1 MTKKEFIKVME
12 SFCPDGLAE
21 PWDNCG
27 FQINSGIDKV
37 ERILVALEI
46 TSKVIDEAVNRDA
59 DLIVTHHPLIFGGVK
74 SIDARDVTGGYISKL
89 IKRDIS
95 VFSCHTSF
103 DKMEGGNNDYI
114 GRILDLEN
122 VRPFDM
128 DNGFCRKAETPF
140 EITFSE
146 MIHQI
151 SEAFQID
158 EKYFKMVGDKTRS
171 INCIGWCS
179 GSGGEFIRDA
189 VSEGCDLYITGDV
202 KYHDAMYAAESNI
215 CILDAGHFGSEK
227 IFVENM
233 TGILRYEFKEYDVE
247 ILESIVDINPFV

>member
-1 MTKKEFIKVME
+1 MNKTDFSKIIEA
-12 SFCPDGLAE
+12 FCPPQLAE

-27 FQINSGIDKV
+27 FQINSEGDSV
-37 ERILVALEI
+37 ERVLVALEVA
-46 TSKVIDEAVNRDA
+46 SEVIDEAVERGA
-59 DLIVTHHPLIFGGVK
+59 DMIVTHHPLIFGGVK

-89 IKRDIS
+89 IKHDIS
-95 VFSCHTSF
+95 VYSCHTSF

-122 VRPFDM
+122 VRAFDR

-146 MIHQI
+146 MIHQV

-158 EKYFKMVGDKTRS
+158 EKYFNTVGDRTRS

-202 KYHDAMYAAESNI
+202 KYHDAMYAAESGI

-233 TGILRYEFKEYDVE
+233 ADILRYELKEYDIE